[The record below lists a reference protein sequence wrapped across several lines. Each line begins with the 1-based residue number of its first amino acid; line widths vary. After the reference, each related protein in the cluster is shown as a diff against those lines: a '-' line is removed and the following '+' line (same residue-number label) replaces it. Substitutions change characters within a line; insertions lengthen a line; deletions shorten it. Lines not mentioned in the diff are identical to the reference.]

1 MILDINLEMDKLE
14 KKYSKNEYRNYAIT
28 DNLDDQE
35 KKRLEKIH
43 DTYMNQRARIT
54 YSFNQYL
61 IDKYC
66 CFQSRS
72 SFWSL
77 FSLLDNITDLSD
89 PDTTLPNSI
98 HALQTAE
105 AIRLDTTREWPE
117 WMPLV
122 GLIHDM
128 GKILFLHGCDK
139 DGTSRNT
146 QWAIVGD
153 TFITGTPLPDS
164 LVLSEYNNL
173 NPDHADG
180 IMIYPPGCGLNN
192 TSVAFGHDEYMYRL
206 LVINGHKMPR
216 EAEYIVRYHSLYAWH
231 SSDAYDY
238 LQDEHDAQM
247 KKIVKEFNEFDLYSK
262 NDSLPQKWTHDLRT
276 YYTGLMKKYIS
287 PSTIIR
293 W

>member
-1 MILDINLEMDKLE
+1 MKLF
-14 KKYSKNEYRNYAIT
+14 RNYIIT
-28 DNLDDQE
+28 DDLDPE
-35 KKRLEKIH
+35 ERKRLEVIH
-43 DTYMNQRARIT
+43 ETYRNQRARIT
-54 YSFNQYL
+54 YKFNLSL
-61 IDKYC
+61 IEKYC
-66 CFQSRS
+66 TFQTRS

-105 AIRLDTTREWPE
+105 AIRCDTSHKWPD

-128 GKILFLHGCDK
+128 GKILYMNGCDE
-139 DGTSRNT
+139 DGTSRAT

-153 TFITGTPLPDS
+153 TFITGAPLPNE
-164 LVLSEYNNL
+164 LVLPKYNSL
-173 NPDHADG
+173 NADHTDG
-180 IMIYPPGCGLNN
+180 IMIYAEGCGLDN

-206 LVINGHKMPR
+206 LVANGHKMPR

-238 LQDEHDAQM
+238 LQNEEDARM
-247 KKIVKEFNEFDLYSK
+247 KKIVQEFNTFDLYTK
-262 NDSLPQKWTHDLRT
+262 NDTLPREWTHELRA
-276 YYTGLMKKYIS
+276 YYTALVMKYIS
-287 PSTIIR
+287 PSMIIR

>member
-1 MILDINLEMDKLE
+1 MALEKEYSKSKYRNYTITDELDINERNKLE
-14 KKYSKNEYRNYAIT
+14 
-28 DNLDDQE
+28 Q
-35 KKRLEKIH
+35 IH
-43 DTYMNQRARIT
+43 DTYRKQRTRIT

-61 IDKYC
+61 INKYC
-66 CFQSRS
+66 CFQTRS

-77 FSLLDNITDLSD
+77 FALLDNITDLSD
-89 PDTTLPNSI
+89 PDTALPNSI

-128 GKILFLHGCDK
+128 GKILFLHGCDE
-139 DGTSRNT
+139 DGTSRTT

-153 TFITGTPLPDS
+153 TFITGAPLPDS
-164 LVLSEYNNL
+164 LVLAEYNKL
-173 NPDHADG
+173 NPDHVDG
-180 IMIYPPGCGLNN
+180 IIKYFPGCGLKN
-192 TSVAFGHDEYMYRL
+192 TSIAFGHDEYMYRL
-206 LVINGHKMPR
+206 LVANGHKMPC

-238 LQDEHDAQM
+238 LQDKNDIQM
-247 KKIVKEFNEFDLYSK
+247 KKIVKEFNEFDLYTK
-262 NDSLPQKWTHDLRT
+262 NDSLPREWTHKLRT
-276 YYTGLMKKYIS
+276 YYSGLVMKYIS
-287 PSTIIR
+287 QSTIIR

>member
-1 MILDINLEMDKLE
+1 MTTSITIPVKQF
-14 KKYSKNEYRNYAIT
+14 RNYTIT
-28 DNLDDQE
+28 DNIDAE
-35 KKRLEKIH
+35 ERKRLEVIH
-43 DTYMNQRARIT
+43 TTYKNQRSKIN

-61 IDKYC
+61 LDKYC
-66 CFQSRS
+66 IYQTRS

-105 AIRLDTTREWPE
+105 AIRLDTSRKWDE

-128 GKILFLHGCDK
+128 GKILYMHGCDE
-139 DGTSRNT
+139 DGTSRAT

-153 TFITGTPLPDS
+153 TFITGVPLPNE
-164 LVLSEYNNL
+164 LVLPEYNAL
-173 NPDHADG
+173 NSDHADG
-180 IMIYPPGCGLNN
+180 IMIYPEGCGMKN

-206 LVINGHKMPR
+206 LVANGHKMPR
-216 EAEYIVRYHSLYAWH
+216 EAEYIIRYHSLYAWH

-238 LQDEHDAQM
+238 LQDEEDKQM
-247 KKIVKEFNEFDLYSK
+247 KKIVRDFNKFDLYTK
-262 NDSLPQKWTHDLRT
+262 NDKLPREWNHDLRA
-276 YYTGLMKKYIS
+276 YYSELIRKYIS
-287 PSTIIR
+287 PSMIIR